1 MRMFVL
7 ILSFIFLAIIS
18 VWAYNINYK
27 TRSTIKSVNEL
38 SSQIKGQQTRL
49 RLLKAEWAYLNRPD
63 RLNKLIT
70 MHFSELE
77 LIALSHQNYYLFDK
91 LVLESRRGIKNFY
104 SDFTIE
110 SDTNSQ
116 KEEASE

>member
-38 SSQIKGQQTRL
+38 SSQIKVQQTRL
-49 RLLKAEWAYLNRPD
+49 RLLKAEWAYLNRPE

-91 LVLESRRGIKNFY
+91 LVLDSRSGKKNFY
-104 SDFTIE
+104 YDLTMG